1 MVVCCGEWWCVVMC
15 GSVWWCAVV
24 CGGLWRCAVVCCG
37 LWWSVVVCGGL
48 WWSGGGLWW
57 SVVAGGGLWWSSVV
71 RGGLLRSVIVH
82 RWSAVVCGVLMF
94 AASSRHGVDMESKL
108 RSSKFAPHAWL
119 LLPPGLGEFGV
130 QSDKSTLLP
139 IVEAMIKAHSHLAPA
154 AAPAIAG
161 NYKSIGILPALR

>member
-1 MVVCCGEWWCVVMC
+1 M
-15 GSVWWCAVV
+15 VV
-24 CGGLWRCAVVCCG
+24 CGGVQWCVVVCGGVRWCVVVCGG

-48 WWSGGGLWW
+48 WSVVVCGGL
-57 SVVAGGGLWWSSVV
+57 
-71 RGGLLRSVIVH
+71 

-108 RSSKFAPHAWL
+108 RSSKFAPRAWL
-119 LLPPGLGEFGV
+119 LLLPGLGEFCV